1 MQKKIYKELLI
12 HYKNMTSSKDNK
24 EENFNLSEDL
34 RNNYSIPNNSFEN
47 NNSKKENKADNSR
60 PSSYPS
66 IHPSTNNPPNE
77 NDILD
82 DSPLYQ
88 SPNFDLSIDLNRNN
102 SQIGNYILDDDRL
115 SNSLSFVRSFE
126 LNLNNSQNED
136 FKPKNNLIIH
146 SSISQNA
153 IIPLNENDNF
163 VYARPSD
170 GFNFHSLSYL
180 NVNNSLNENGR
191 IMDSLKFHQSIGS
204 LNVNNSQIEKDS
216 IENGGLNE
224 GFNSGPLIDNI
235 NVNNPQFE
243 NDKIKRTKVLK
254 TKRQIFT
261 ISKIKKRLKRNDYIK
276 KFFKTSFNK
285 FLKKLANKII
295 KKSKLPK
302 KFKQKKIYTPSRLSF
317 TAITSKSDNCKFLS
331 FTIKKVL
338 TYYKKENCKNK
349 NKYQKKNKE
358 NIEEILKFIN
368 ESKDESVYEE
378 IKFFFNMTLEEA
390 YELFY
395 QDAEF
400 KKFQEDKKVIEI
412 DDEVKVINRV
422 SLREKNGFI
431 QLVKSHLKEN

>member
-60 PSSYPS
+60 PSCYPS

-126 LNLNNSQNED
+126 QNVNNSQNED

-163 VYARPSD
+163 LYARPSD

-302 KFKQKKIYTPSRLSF
+302 KFKQKKIYTPNRLSF

>member
-102 SQIGNYILDDDRL
+102 SQIGNYIFDGDRL
-115 SNSLSFVRSFE
+115 SNSLSSVRSFE
-126 LNLNNSQNED
+126 LNVNNSQNED
-136 FKPKNNLIIH
+136 FKPKNNPIIP
-146 SSISQNA
+146 SSIRQNA
-153 IIPLNENDNF
+153 IIPLSENDNI
-163 VYARPSD
+163 VYARSSD
-170 GFNFHSLSYL
+170 GLNFHSLSYL
-180 NVNNSLNENGR
+180 NVNNFLNENVR
-191 IMDSLKFHQSIGS
+191 IKDSLKFHQSIGS
-204 LNVNNSQIEKDS
+204 LNLNNSQIEKDS

-224 GFNSGPLIDNI
+224 DFNSGPLIDNI

-243 NDKIKRTKVLK
+243 NDKIKRTKVLNK
-254 TKRQIFT
+254 KRQIFT

-285 FLKKLANKII
+285 
-295 KKSKLPK
+295 
-302 KFKQKKIYTPSRLSF
+302 Y
-317 TAITSKSDNCKFLS
+317 
-331 FTIKKVL
+331 
-338 TYYKKENCKNK
+338 
-349 NKYQKKNKE
+349 
-358 NIEEILKFIN
+358 
-368 ESKDESVYEE
+368 
-378 IKFFFNMTLEEA
+378 
-390 YELFY
+390 
-395 QDAEF
+395 
-400 KKFQEDKKVIEI
+400 
-412 DDEVKVINRV
+412 
-422 SLREKNGFI
+422 
-431 QLVKSHLKEN
+431 

>member
-12 HYKNMTSSKDNK
+12 HYKNMTSRKDNK

-163 VYARPSD
+163 LYARPSD

-285 FLKKLANKII
+285 FLKKLIPQAGYHLQQLQANPITAN
-295 KKSKLPK
+295 SYHSQSK
-302 KFKQKKIYTPSRLSF
+302 KF
-317 TAITSKSDNCKFLS
+317 
-331 FTIKKVL
+331 
-338 TYYKKENCKNK
+338 
-349 NKYQKKNKE
+349 
-358 NIEEILKFIN
+358 
-368 ESKDESVYEE
+368 
-378 IKFFFNMTLEEA
+378 
-390 YELFY
+390 
-395 QDAEF
+395 
-400 KKFQEDKKVIEI
+400 
-412 DDEVKVINRV
+412 
-422 SLREKNGFI
+422 
-431 QLVKSHLKEN
+431 